1 MKSTKFNVARYGF
14 AIILGLLSTPAF
26 SYVLLANDD
35 PTLNNPQKWGARTWG
50 TGAIITWG
58 FLAEGVE
65 SSHTDYYGANA
76 IGQLRSN
83 IDAAHGSGAFDTAV
97 SKAFITWASVA
108 DLQFVKLADTTSPL
122 GSAVV
127 PDIRIGAFS
136 FSNPTLAGAAGF
148 GPPGDSAIPDPLAG
162 DVALNYDAYFK
173 IYPYAEGTAY
183 QPGDFQ
189 NDLEGLL
196 VHEIGHALGLGHPE
210 VDGIQGDEINS
221 IMCVLDTCDAFL
233 NLRRQL
239 GADDIAA
246 IQFVYGAPVPVP
258 GALWL
263 FGSGLLVVGR
273 TYLKRRT
280 GF

>member
-1 MKSTKFNVARYGF
+1 MKSTKFNVVLYGF
-14 AIILGLLSTPAF
+14 AIILGLLSTPAL
-26 SYVLLANDD
+26 SYVLLANGDQ
-35 PTLNNPQKWGARTWG
+35 TLNNPQKWGARTWG

-58 FLAEGVE
+58 FVAEGAE
-65 SSHTDYYGANA
+65 SSHTDYYGVNA

-83 IDAAHGSGAFDTAV
+83 IDGVHGSGAFDTAV
-97 SKAFITWASVA
+97 SNAFNTWATVA
-108 DLQFVKLADTTSPL
+108 DLQFKKLPDTTSPL
-122 GSAVV
+122 GSTTV

-136 FSNPTLAGAAGF
+136 FTNPGSAGAAGF

-162 DVALNYDAYFK
+162 DLALNVDAFFRV
-173 IYPYAEGTAY
+173 YPYAEGTAY
-183 QPGDFQ
+183 QLGDFQ

-196 VHEIGHALGLGHPE
+196 VHEIGHTLGLGHPE

-221 IMCVLDTCDAFL
+221 IMCVHETCDAIL

-246 IQFVYGAPVPVP
+246 VQFVYGAPVPVP

-280 GF
+280 AC